1 MAFARGRPAQ
11 SADQPNQKT
20 ARFRAQN
27 HHRPCKSVTPLPATS
42 ASNIRDV
49 PPQLLGNTNKFI
61 YTVYAQTW
69 PTWKGRREAAFRVPQ
84 GSVCLSPKPP
94 HRPRKSMT
102 CRRQV
107 SDAMLEDPR
116 FRLKILAGRRL
127 FVPGY
132 RKRLI
137 LEHPAIDF
145 CSSPKSG
152 RSGDLGRTSVDDP
165 KATLGLRGLT

>member
-1 MAFARGRPAQ
+1 MTF
-11 SADQPNQKT
+11 
-20 ARFRAQN
+20 
-27 HHRPCKSVTPLPATS
+27 HRNSLEILINLYILA
-42 ASNIRDV
+42 
-49 PPQLLGNTNKFI
+49 
-61 YTVYAQTW
+61 YAQTW

-94 HRPRKSMT
+94 HRPCKSVT
-102 CRRQV
+102 CRRQL

-116 FRLKILAGRRL
+116 FRPKILAGRRL

-145 CSSPKSG
+145 CSSPKNG

-165 KATLGLRGLT
+165 QRKLRYPPRKRACPSFDCHGRTQGNFVHLSQDL